1 MQRQLWQKGKILR
14 KKLEGWGTVRG
25 QNLRVKLAKIR
36 KNGASERKSGKWQ
49 INEVNQKSAKK

>member
-1 MQRQLWQKGKILR
+1 MR
-14 KKLEGWGTVRG
+14 KKLEGWGRVGG